1 MNWKVKK
8 FLELSIQEVYNIL
21 RLRAAIFVVEQN
33 CVYQDLDGKDE
44 NSIHVFASDSEN
56 IVAYARIVLP
66 GISYQEIS
74 IGRVVVAEG
83 YRYQKLGFNVMKKA
97 MNIIELEMG
106 KQPIRISAQSHLEK
120 FYRSLDFKPT
130 GKSYLEDGIPHIE
143 MLRL

>member
-8 FLELSIQEVYNIL
+8 FLELSTQEVYNIL

-74 IGRVVVAEG
+74 IGRVVVAEE

-97 MNIIELEMG
+97 INVIELEMG